1 MIIKCPE
8 CGRQV
13 SDRAKTCPSCG
24 VDIAGNVITCQSCGA
39 TVFSDQGVC
48 PVCHAMLTGAQAAGN
63 NVGAYHDVPE
73 NAGVSGNTGGTEN
86 ADSGGNNAGKKRRT
100 AVWVFVVALVV
111 ALSVVFGGMYM
122 YQNMERHNEEEAY
135 LNALASNE
143 PSVLQNYLEIYGER
157 APQEHIDSVEVYLD
171 RFKEMDK
178 EWNDAKVSRSRTA
191 LERYL
196 KMHPGS
202 VHEPEAKIMI
212 DSIDWVVATLADT
225 QDAYRRYMNSH
236 PDGMYY
242 DEAVQQYDKKA
253 EEIKHAAD
261 TLTVSDMTNSAD
273 NTKLKESL

>member
-13 SDRAKTCPSCG
+13 SDRAKTCPGCG
-24 VDIAGNVITCQSCGA
+24 VDIAGNVTTCQSCGA
-39 TVFSDQGVC
+39 TVFSDQEMC
-48 PVCHAMLTGAQAAGN
+48 PVCHAMLAGTQTANRDTVVAQDVMTAKETLDNSDGANGSKN
-63 NVGAYHDVPE
+63 G
-73 NAGVSGNTGGTEN
+73 
-86 ADSGGNNAGKKRRT
+86 GKKKRT
-100 AVWVFVVALVV
+100 AVWVIVVALVV
-111 ALSVVFGGMYM
+111 TLSVVFGGLYL

-143 PSVLQNYLEIYGER
+143 PSVLQNYLDIYGGR

-225 QDAYRRYMNSH
+225 QDSYQRYMNGH
-236 PDGMYY
+236 PDGMHY

-253 EEIKHAAD
+253 EEIRHAAD

-273 NTKLKESL
+273 NTKPKKLEE

>member
-39 TVFSDQGVC
+39 TVFSDQEVC
-48 PVCHAMLTGAQAAGN
+48 PVCHAMLSSTPSVGGVN
-63 NVGAYHDVPE
+63 NTVVDAVPTSADAEDE
-73 NAGVSGNTGGTEN
+73 NN
-86 ADSGGNNAGKKRRT
+86 GGNKGKKRRT

-143 PSVLQNYLEIYGER
+143 PSVLQNYLDIYSER

>member
-8 CGRQV
+8 CGHQV

-24 VDIAGNVITCQSCGA
+24 VDIAGNVVVCQSCGA
-39 TVFSDQGVC
+39 TVFVDQEVC
-48 PVCHAMLTGAQAAGN
+48 PVCHAML
-63 NVGAYHDVPE
+63 
-73 NAGVSGNTGGTEN
+73 GNTRFAGG
-86 ADSGGNNAGKKRRT
+86 ADSNSVHEPATPATSGVAENKENDNGGKKRHT

-111 ALSVVFGGMYM
+111 TLSVVFGGLYM

-143 PSVLQNYLEIYGER
+143 PSVLQNYLDIYGDR

-171 RFKEMDK
+171 RFKAMDK

-202 VHEPEAKIMI
+202 VHEPEAMIMI

-225 QDAYRRYMNSH
+225 QDSYRRYMDGH
-236 PDGMYY
+236 PDGMHY
-242 DEAVQQYDKKA
+242 DEAVQQYDKKV
-253 EEIKHAAD
+253 EEIKHAND
-261 TLTVSDMTNSAD
+261 TLTVSDMA
-273 NTKLKESL
+273 KEAVAVRSQQAN